1 MDVSAGVQVVDV
13 DPANKAVGIDDE
25 GCTERHPVD
34 PVRIP
39 SSPLSFLG
47 WSESIGSFCHTEI
60 MSKLSKLWVI
70 EVITEAYRLFVTTD
84 LFDLVRGSRNLNGFS
99 FVTTLDQ

>member
-1 MDVSAGVQVVDV
+1 
-13 DPANKAVGIDDE
+13 
-25 GCTERHPVD
+25 
-34 PVRIP
+34 
-39 SSPLSFLG
+39 
-47 WSESIGSFCHTEI
+47 